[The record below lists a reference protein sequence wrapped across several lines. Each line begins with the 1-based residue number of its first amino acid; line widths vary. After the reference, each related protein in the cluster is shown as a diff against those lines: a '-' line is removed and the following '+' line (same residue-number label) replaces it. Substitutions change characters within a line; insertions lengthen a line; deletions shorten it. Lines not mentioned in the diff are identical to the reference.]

1 MPALLP
7 PISRAD
13 HSVPAEEMTFV
24 NIHDFMLQ
32 RADFGRFGH
41 GLARPECV
49 WTADD
54 GIWTSNA
61 RGGLSHLSPAGDPTL
76 LGSGITTPNGFSR
89 RQDGSFVVAGLD
101 DGAVYT
107 IGPDGT
113 TTVLLKEID
122 GLPIGAVNYPCVDG
136 DRIWISVMTTEL
148 PWDEALRGP
157 AKGRIVLLDDR
168 GARVVA
174 DGLHLTNEVKVSPDG
189 RYLYAAESLQR
200 RIVRFA
206 ITADGSLGDREI
218 VGPDVLGVGA
228 FPDGFTFDADGNIW
242 VTIICRNGLYVI
254 TLEGEL
260 HIVYEDVNEQ
270 SLTTLLTA
278 QAEGRATQELM
289 GRCAGTGPLVLPT
302 SLAFGGPDG
311 RDAFVGSLATPH
323 LATFRSPVCG
333 I

>member
-1 MPALLP
+1 
-7 PISRAD
+7 
-13 HSVPAEEMTFV
+13 MTFV
-24 NIHDFMLQ
+24 NIHDFTLQ
-32 RADFGRFGH
+32 PTDFGRFGH
-41 GLARPECV
+41 GLSRPECV
-49 WTADD
+49 WIDDD
-54 GIWTSNA
+54 GMWASDA
-61 RGGLSHLSPAGDPTL
+61 RGGISRLSQDGEPTL
-76 LGSGITTPNGFSR
+76 LGSGIGTPNGFSR

-101 DGAVYT
+101 DGAVYV

-136 DRIWISVMTTEL
+136 DRVWISVMTTDL

-157 AKGRIVLLDDR
+157 AKGRIVLLDER

-189 RYLYAAESLQR
+189 DYLYAAESLQR

-206 ITADGSLGDREI
+206 IRDDSSLGEREV
-218 VGPDVLGVGA
+218 VGPDDLGEGA

-254 TLEGEL
+254 TFEGEL
-260 HIVYEDVNEQ
+260 HVVYEDINEQ
-270 SLTTLLTA
+270 SLEALLTA
-278 QAEGRATQELM
+278 QAEGLATQELM
-289 GRCAGTGPLVLPT
+289 GQCAVAGPLVLPT

-323 LATFRSPVCG
+323 LTSFRSPVCG

>member
-1 MPALLP
+1 
-7 PISRAD
+7 
-13 HSVPAEEMTFV
+13 MTFV
-24 NIHDFMLQ
+24 NIDDFTLEPT
-32 RADFGRFGH
+32 DFGRFGD
-41 GLARPECV
+41 GLSRPECV
-49 WTADD
+49 WTDDD
-54 GIWTSNA
+54 GIWTSDA
-61 RGGLSHLSPAGDPTL
+61 RGGLTHLSPTGEPTL
-76 LGSGITTPNGFSR
+76 LGSGIGTPNGFSR

-107 IGPDGT
+107 ISPDGT

-122 GLPIGAVNYPCVDG
+122 GVPLGAVNYPCVDG
-136 DRIWISVMTTEL
+136 DRVWISVMTTDL

-157 AKGRIVLLDDR
+157 ARGRIVLLDER

-206 ITADGSLGDREI
+206 IKPDGSLGDHEV
-218 VGPDVLGVGA
+218 VGPDHLGAGA
-228 FPDGFTFDADGNIW
+228 FPDGFTFDGDGNIW

-260 HIVYEDVNEQ
+260 RIVYEDVNEQ
-270 SLTTLLTA
+270 ALTTLVTA

-289 GRCAGTGPLVLPT
+289 GKCAVAGPLVLPT
-302 SLAFGGPDG
+302 SVAFGGPDG
-311 RDAFVGSLATPH
+311 CDAFVGSLATTH
-323 LATFRSPVCG
+323 LTTFNIARAAMAEEG
-333 I
+333 L